1 MPRKKRAGVGSAQA
15 KGPKTPYGLHAPA
28 GEEAWEGGPGTST
41 TRGQVVDSM
50 VSMFPNLDP
59 QVVYIVLVECDF
71 SADVAMDSLL
81 ELSGAVGPRQQL
93 RAEGLNA
100 IAHELMS
107 GGSNWIGDYEQ
118 PRSATNTGDIVYTS
132 SSTKGPADEL
142 NYVYPAD
149 SVGTVSSGEQS
160 SANFSIVPSS
170 IDDRSALNLLPS
182 EAVSSVLEVS
192 FPSSI
197 LQESVIGTTGS
208 DRRHQSNMSSGN
220 CGPVSSNLE
229 DSGVPF
235 LQQPAEN
242 CNVSFSDNYGS
253 IVCSTKEN
261 MRADRDES
269 VVDEAELELQMAI
282 NEMEEIQHNEGS
294 AILQEPQSNVEGLAD
309 SVKDGVTPADCGARQ
324 ENAKDVDTSSSSHGW
339 SASEI
344 PDAAFRPT
352 SDSLRESGQTVKVDG
367 SIESQWQQNEN
378 ISTGQWTP
386 IKVWPPSYS
395 REETH
400 PLSQHEQPMT
410 WLSGG
415 GWQGWGGQPL
425 ISNLGPIPTT
435 DNSWNRQLYGY
446 TEPGGNVSS
455 MNPMAVPFVF
465 RPNAPVQKHTHPL
478 PKQPWPMQALPVP
491 RQPFPLS
498 KMRSRS
504 KEGKV
509 LFVLRGLPGS
519 GKSTLARNIKEQG
532 PNGVI
537 LSTDDYFVKN
547 GTYCYDPSVLGE
559 AHEWNHKR
567 ARDAMDAGMSPII
580 IDNTNTHSW
589 EMRPY
594 VAMAL
599 QRKYK
604 IVFKEPETPWKFKTR
619 ELEKR
624 NVHGISRE
632 KIVRMLNN
640 YERHMTVERIMG
652 SFKAPRDHW
661 VGQEDVKGKSKQMLA
676 QTERAALQQAVNHEN
691 GSLPCAGR
699 PSNGFKQHSLGNT
712 SSEGAAV
719 TVNKNIED
727 NSDARSTENIIL
739 PDVLPLE
746 SRAVAEG
753 LPKTLASD
761 CQAEVIE
768 PDKCFA
774 WSKTADSGMNAVD
787 NQVTDNPI
795 ALSMTMKKRTR
806 TRRLK
811 SPAKQIP
818 QQTSDL
824 SRNEFDPIDDWPSD
838 TPTAPLGQRVRRQ
851 RHDSTPNT
859 EEVESQAAPDL
870 TICHLPGC
878 ETAASASGEVNE
890 SLDAGNAQVM
900 SIEKLQED
908 FEPSATQ
915 KQPETDACMP
925 ADIVSTGPGEGAD
938 MAEEDVFSV
947 KQPHDHTGA
956 DFEKNKEAVR
966 GQPGGIVSASCTDK
980 VTAAVEGRIT
990 GRSDNVP
997 HVLKVASSS
1006 LVAENPFLAQ
1016 VMETVRLKQN
1026 EQLAVSIDAME
1037 GSHDPKGAAA
1047 VTSMPRSAK
1056 TVELVAHFSQALSLQ
1071 NDDNTVV
1078 DSRDKSARP
1087 LDRKHQS
1094 THTAPEDF
1102 ALIWKVTKNKLDSVD
1117 PFVVVCGNP
1126 DRFTIRNE
1134 AVATADEAG
1143 PNIPYKLK
1151 LDKGI
1156 LTDDM
1161 ENPEPERDAEY
1172 LVTHFRSVSRE
1183 VLVDIYEK
1191 CNRNLNW
1198 TVNVLIESGVEM
1210 SEEISEKETD
1220 TEVSSFIDEDVL
1232 QRIETMECS
1241 TKQNTQVLNRV
1252 LQSDSSMQPDVLC
1265 HTSRAQPVGK
1275 QTETGPSNT
1284 SIGTGSKEDESGI
1297 DFCPKKYVVE
1307 DTLVDWW
1314 KNTPPRPVGEVN
1326 TAVLSDFG
1334 RQKMGEE
1341 IDGTTGT
1348 GGQHIDNVKP
1358 KGNVVPGESRNEV
1371 SLGHETKG
1379 ADCERTLVNNDVNRV
1394 EGETDNPAEREERDC
1409 CEYSAAIQDDSMLDR
1424 KIITSIDDKLRSS
1437 DNRVRASET
1446 VTTWEQLA
1454 AWTAMAPGNA
1464 SNASLAAPVL
1474 EAAGTSETP
1483 PAQPAITRGIEIE
1496 AGAVPRA
1503 LSRGATEG
1511 SAVGQVREVEGDD
1524 LFDKGSGVGRTAQPL
1539 AGDGANSLPHLSTL
1553 EFSLPHELAIQLIE
1567 LFGSIG
1573 LDEST
1578 GDFSCGVSLA
1588 PEDLAV
1594 RIDMKMAQMIHQH
1607 WKDSVMARQKEEA
1620 LSYQLLQEDARL
1632 SHLMMSED
1640 DQAADRPSFSQNRGP
1655 PRPGSASNA
1664 TLGRRQQWTSMPVSL
1679 LLGPSVDE
1687 DLWDSPYAPSY
1698 RQSQGQP
1705 SSLLDIM
1712 SEELAS
1718 QLSREEGGGKTTR
1731 TRKDVSAKLKEQ
1743 KLFELF
1749 PGIDRQFLMDVYRD
1763 HDYSLDSTQQFL
1775 SSVLATGT
1783 SPARTVVASDVY
1795 SENERQELRTALR
1808 LSLQEHAL
1816 HGTGGAGIP
1825 ATSSPSQS
1833 VAGPR
1838 GQDSDDAAFQD
1849 TEAPDY
1855 ADFRAEAFAHHQ
1867 RRRECF
1873 QRAAEACHRG
1883 MRDVA
1888 MHYARQGH
1896 LHGEKMKESNA
1907 LAAHAILQ
1915 QRNVA
1920 LLPHS
1925 ILDLHG
1931 LHVGEATAA
1940 LADVLEQRQRE
1951 CQAQGKSSV
1960 LSVITGQGN
1969 NSRGGVSRL
1978 KPAVLDYLRK
1988 NKYRFSEPHA
1998 GLVKVHL
2005 PRAREV

>member
-324 ENAKDVDTSSSSHGW
+324 ENAKDVDTSSSSHDW

-352 SDSLRESGQTVKVDG
+352 SDSLRE
-367 SIESQWQQNEN
+367 
-378 ISTGQWTP
+378 
-386 IKVWPPSYS
+386 
-395 REETH
+395 R
-400 PLSQHEQPMT
+400 
-410 WLSGG
+410 
-415 GWQGWGGQPL
+415 
-425 ISNLGPIPTT
+425 PIPTT

-478 PKQPWPMQALPVP
+478 PKQPWPMQAPPVP

-652 SFKAPRDHW
+652 SFKAPLRDLISCCR
-661 VGQEDVKGKSKQMLA
+661 QEDVKGKSKQMLA

-938 MAEEDVFSV
+938 MAEED
-947 KQPHDHTGA
+947 
-956 DFEKNKEAVR
+956 
-966 GQPGGIVSASCTDK
+966 
-980 VTAAVEGRIT
+980 
-990 GRSDNVP
+990 
-997 HVLKVASSS
+997 
-1006 LVAENPFLAQ
+1006 
-1016 VMETVRLKQN
+1016 N

-1241 TKQNTQVLNRV
+1241 TKQNTQVLNR
-1252 LQSDSSMQPDVLC
+1252 
-1265 HTSRAQPVGK
+1265 
-1275 QTETGPSNT
+1275 
-1284 SIGTGSKEDESGI
+1284 
-1297 DFCPKKYVVE
+1297 
-1307 DTLVDWW
+1307 
-1314 KNTPPRPVGEVN
+1314 
-1326 TAVLSDFG
+1326 
-1334 RQKMGEE
+1334 
-1341 IDGTTGT
+1341 
-1348 GGQHIDNVKP
+1348 
-1358 KGNVVPGESRNEV
+1358 SRNEV

-1454 AWTAMAPGNA
+1454 AWTAMAPGNL

-1573 LDEST
+1573 LDE
-1578 GDFSCGVSLA
+1578 FSLA

-1607 WKDSVMARQKEEA
+1607 WKDSVMV
-1620 LSYQLLQEDARL
+1620 YARL

-1664 TLGRRQQWTSMPVSL
+1664 TSGRRQQWTSMPVSL

-1988 NKYRFSEPHA
+1988 NKYRWDASPSSVDSFWPQCEEGLSRTFLFLREITTPVIKSPRMLPISSDLESAA
-1998 GLVKVHL
+1998 GLRLSLDSASVSDHRCCQVFVGCGY
-2005 PRAREV
+2005 RANGGWSSERKEAKSIIALYFNVPISMLNFSYPHRSRNPHDQ

>member
-1 MPRKKRAGVGSAQA
+1 
-15 KGPKTPYGLHAPA
+15 
-28 GEEAWEGGPGTST
+28 
-41 TRGQVVDSM
+41 
-50 VSMFPNLDP
+50 
-59 QVVYIVLVECDF
+59 
-71 SADVAMDSLL
+71 
-81 ELSGAVGPRQQL
+81 
-93 RAEGLNA
+93 
-100 IAHELMS
+100 
-107 GGSNWIGDYEQ
+107 
-118 PRSATNTGDIVYTS
+118 
-132 SSTKGPADEL
+132 
-142 NYVYPAD
+142 
-149 SVGTVSSGEQS
+149 
-160 SANFSIVPSS
+160 
-170 IDDRSALNLLPS
+170 
-182 EAVSSVLEVS
+182 
-192 FPSSI
+192 
-197 LQESVIGTTGS
+197 
-208 DRRHQSNMSSGN
+208 
-220 CGPVSSNLE
+220 
-229 DSGVPF
+229 
-235 LQQPAEN
+235 
-242 CNVSFSDNYGS
+242 
-253 IVCSTKEN
+253 
-261 MRADRDES
+261 
-269 VVDEAELELQMAI
+269 
-282 NEMEEIQHNEGS
+282 
-294 AILQEPQSNVEGLAD
+294 
-309 SVKDGVTPADCGARQ
+309 
-324 ENAKDVDTSSSSHGW
+324 
-339 SASEI
+339 
-344 PDAAFRPT
+344 
-352 SDSLRESGQTVKVDG
+352 
-367 SIESQWQQNEN
+367 
-378 ISTGQWTP
+378 
-386 IKVWPPSYS
+386 
-395 REETH
+395 
-400 PLSQHEQPMT
+400 
-410 WLSGG
+410 
-415 GWQGWGGQPL
+415 
-425 ISNLGPIPTT
+425 
-435 DNSWNRQLYGY
+435 
-446 TEPGGNVSS
+446 
-455 MNPMAVPFVF
+455 
-465 RPNAPVQKHTHPL
+465 
-478 PKQPWPMQALPVP
+478 
-491 RQPFPLS
+491 
-498 KMRSRS
+498 
-504 KEGKV
+504 GKV
-509 LFVLRGLPGS
+509 LFLLRGLPGS

-567 ARDAMDAGMSPII
+567 VREARDAMDAGMSPII

-632 KIVRMLNN
+632 KIIRMLNN

-652 SFKAPRDHW
+652 SFKSTRDHW
-661 VGQEDVKGKSKQMLA
+661 VGLKCSVRDLISCCRQEDVKGKSKQMLA
-676 QTERAALQQAVNHEN
+676 QTQRAALQQAVNLEN

-712 SSEGAAV
+712 SSEGAVV

-727 NSDARSTENIIL
+727 NSDARSTENILL

-746 SRAVAEG
+746 SRAVAER

-761 CQAEVIE
+761 CQAEVAE
-768 PDKCFA
+768 PDKYFA
-774 WSKTADSGMNAVD
+774 SSQTADSGMNAAD
-787 NQVTDNPI
+787 NEVTDNPI
-795 ALSMTMKKRTR
+795 ALSITMKKRTR
-806 TRRLK
+806 TRHLK

-838 TPTAPLGQRVRRQ
+838 TPTVPLGQRVRRQ
-851 RHDSTPNT
+851 RHDSTQNT

-870 TICHLPGC
+870 TICHIPGC

-890 SLDAGNAQVM
+890 SLDAGNAQEM

-915 KQPETDACMP
+915 KQPEIDACMP

-947 KQPHDHTGA
+947 KQPHDDTGA
-956 DFEKNKEAVR
+956 DFEKNEEAVR

-1006 LVAENPFLAQ
+1006 LVDENPFLAQ

-1026 EQLAVSIDAME
+1026 EQLAVSSDAME

-1056 TVELVAHFSQALSLQ
+1056 T
-1071 NDDNTVV
+1071 
-1078 DSRDKSARP
+1078 
-1087 LDRKHQS
+1087 DRKHQS
-1094 THTAPEDF
+1094 TYTAPEDF

-1117 PFVVVCGNP
+1117 PFVVLCGNP
-1126 DRFTIRNE
+1126 DRFTIHNE
-1134 AVATADEAG
+1134 AVATADETG

-1156 LTDDM
+1156 LTEDM
-1161 ENPEPERDAEY
+1161 DNPEPERDAEY

-1210 SEEISEKETD
+1210 SEEITEKETD
-1220 TEVSSFIDEDVL
+1220 TEAASFIDEDVL
-1232 QRIETMECS
+1232 QEIETMECS
-1241 TKQNTQVLNRV
+1241 TNQNTQVLNRV
-1252 LQSDSSMQPDVLC
+1252 LHSDSSMQPDVLC
-1265 HTSRAQPVGK
+1265 HTARAQPVRK

-1297 DFCPKKYVVE
+1297 GFCPKKYDVE

-1314 KNTPPRPVGEVN
+1314 KNTPPRLVSE
-1326 TAVLSDFG
+1326 
-1334 RQKMGEE
+1334 
-1341 IDGTTGT
+1341 
-1348 GGQHIDNVKP
+1348 P
-1358 KGNVVPGESRNEV
+1358 KENVVPGESRHEV

-1379 ADCERTLVNNDVNRV
+1379 ADCECTFVNHDVNRV
-1394 EGETDNPAEREERDC
+1394 EGETDNPAEREEGDC

-1424 KIITSIDDKLRSS
+1424 KIIISTDDK
-1437 DNRVRASET
+1437 
-1446 VTTWEQLA
+1446 TTGCHGHRKGLA
-1454 AWTAMAPGNA
+1454 P
-1464 SNASLAAPVL
+1464 
-1474 EAAGTSETP
+1474 
-1483 PAQPAITRGIEIE
+1483 
-1496 AGAVPRA
+1496 
-1503 LSRGATEG
+1503 
-1511 SAVGQVREVEGDD
+1511 
-1524 LFDKGSGVGRTAQPL
+1524 PL
-1539 AGDGANSLPHLSTL
+1539 AGDGANALPHLSTL
-1553 EFSLPHELAIQLIE
+1553 EFSLPHELAIQLVE
-1567 LFGSIG
+1567 LFGPIG
-1573 LDEST
+1573 LD
-1578 GDFSCGVSLA
+1578 DFSLA

-1620 LSYQLLQEDARL
+1620 LSYQLLQE
-1632 SHLMMSED
+1632 
-1640 DQAADRPSFSQNRGP
+1640 ADRPSFSQNRGP

-1664 TLGRRQQWTSMPVSL
+1664 TPGRRQQWTSMPVSL

-1718 QLSREEGGGKTTR
+1718 QLSREEGGGKRTR
-1731 TRKDVSAKLKEQ
+1731 TKKDVSAKLKEQ

-1775 SSVLATGT
+1775 SSVLATDT

-1808 LSLQEHAL
+1808 LSL
-1816 HGTGGAGIP
+1816 
-1825 ATSSPSQS
+1825 SSPSQS

-1838 GQDSDDAAFQD
+1838 APDSDDAAFQD
-1849 TEAPDY
+1849 MEAPDY

-1896 LHGEKMKESNA
+1896 LHGEKMKEANA

-1915 QRNVA
+1915 QRNMA

-1951 CQAQGKSSV
+1951 CQGQGKSSV

-2005 PRAREV
+2005 P